1 MKNYIEFINE
11 NYFGHDNESEIYT
24 IIKRMCEGSFK
35 ILKYIDNK
43 IYFEIEI
50 THTVTVPV
58 SNTYSFVKK
67 FIIEREDSDD
77 SYNYIFSQV
86 DGEPSRKINIEDGW
100 IIWSLLEEKM

>member
-1 MKNYIEFINE
+1 MKNYREFINE
-11 NYFGHDNESEIYT
+11 NYFGHDNESEIFT
-24 IIKRMCEGSFK
+24 IIKRMREGSFK
-35 ILKYIDNK
+35 ILECIDNK

-58 SNTYSFVKK
+58 SNTYYFEKK
-67 FIIEREDSDD
+67 FIIEREDSGD

-86 DGEPSRKINIEDGW
+86 GGDDPRKINIEDGW